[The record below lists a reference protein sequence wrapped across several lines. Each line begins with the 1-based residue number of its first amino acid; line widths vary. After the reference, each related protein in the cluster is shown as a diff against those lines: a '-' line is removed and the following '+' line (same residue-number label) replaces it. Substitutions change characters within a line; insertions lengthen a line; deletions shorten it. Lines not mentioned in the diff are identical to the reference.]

1 MNINYNYFGG
11 VGTVLYVLIVW
22 SQPLPCILR
31 GAYYILS
38 LYICTHLIYKGAAV
52 TIIHRYILLL
62 GKIMIHS
69 VSHAFHEILA

>member
-1 MNINYNYFGG
+1 MLYEYNYFGG

-31 GAYYILS
+31 GAYYILP
-38 LYICTHLIYKGAAV
+38 IYTPYPHNIGTAV

-62 GKIMIHS
+62 GEIMIGTLCVTES
-69 VSHAFHEILA
+69 CIP